1 VVANGGSG
9 WSVEAWG
16 KCHPTDCVWGK
27 IKLTP
32 IGDAVEDDSFERGF
46 AVWEPG
52 FASKYVEFAM
62 EGDLLRVEVITIF
75 KDRSRRS
82 SFRSVEY
89 FRRAEQRMQS
99 NSVVKGLK
107 GAAKGAGSVGRGEN
121 SNIGAAAVHGAIMV
135 GAATAGAV
143 GAVARRFPNDRFLIY
158 AK

>member
-1 VVANGGSG
+1 MKKFTSCFTILFCIYLASTMVSAQGSDRLSGEWANSNPRTRGITSIVVANGGSG
-9 WSVEAWG
+9 WRVEAWG

-89 FRRAEQRMQS
+89 FRRAEQRMQ
-99 NSVVKGLK
+99 
-107 GAAKGAGSVGRGEN
+107 
-121 SNIGAAAVHGAIMV
+121 
-135 GAATAGAV
+135 
-143 GAVARRFPNDRFLIY
+143 
-158 AK
+158 

>member
-1 VVANGGSG
+1 MKKFTSCFTILFCIYLASTMVSAQGSDRLSGEWMNSNPRTRGITSIVVVDGGSG

-27 IKLTP
+27 TKLTP
-32 IGDAVEDDSFERGF
+32 IGDSVEDDSFDRGF

-62 EGDLLRVEVITIF
+62 DGGLLRVEIITIF

-89 FRRAEQRMQS
+89 FRRAEQRMQ
-99 NSVVKGLK
+99 
-107 GAAKGAGSVGRGEN
+107 
-121 SNIGAAAVHGAIMV
+121 
-135 GAATAGAV
+135 
-143 GAVARRFPNDRFLIY
+143 
-158 AK
+158 